1 MARAKL
7 MTEGSE
13 WKLILLFTLPLMAG
27 NFLQQLYN
35 AVDGIVVGNF
45 AAAGENA
52 LAAVGT
58 CAPITMLFIAV
69 AMGMSTGCSILIA
82 QLHGARKYDEM
93 RKAVAT
99 SLILVI
105 AVGLVLSV
113 AGGVVAKWILEHI
126 LKVSE
131 EILPDATAYFAIY
144 CFGLVFQFT
153 YNIVS
158 FILRSLGDSAATLY
172 FLLVSSVT
180 NIILDLVFVICFHW
194 DVPGVAIATVIAQAL
209 SAVISVI
216 YMFKKYP
223 ILRFGKGEFRFH
235 RTQAALAL
243 RLSIPTTLQQCI
255 VSSGHIAI
263 QRIVNDFGLTAAF
276 TAGMRMENFIM
287 IPVFSFNVGMATFT
301 GQNVG
306 AGRLDRVRRGFRATE
321 LMGLAVC
328 AVVGLVAFVGADPL
342 VGLFGVEGTTQAT
355 AAEYLRFIAPCLLL
369 FCFYIITNGVLQGSG
384 DVVFTAVNTVSNLAI
399 RCAAAYLLAYLT
411 PLEGRAAWVSL
422 PISWAYA
429 LVLSLVRYRGG
440 KWKSK
445 AVATTAGGPEP
456 IQEEALEEEG
466 LS

>member
-82 QLHGARKYDEM
+82 QLHGARQYDEM

-113 AGGVVAKWILEHI
+113 VGSVVAQWLLTHV

-131 EILPDATAYFAIY
+131 DILADATAYFAIY
-144 CFGLVFQFT
+144 CFGLVFQFA

-180 NIILDLVFVICFHW
+180 NIVLDLVFVICLHW

-209 SAVISVI
+209 SAVVSVI
-216 YMFKKYP
+216 YMFKRYP
-223 ILRFGKGEFRFH
+223 ILRFAKGEFRFH
-235 RTQAALAL
+235 RKQAAQAL

-287 IPVFSFNVGMATFT
+287 IPIFSFNVGIATFT

-306 AGRLDRVRRGFRATE
+306 AGRLDRVRRGFRATQI
-321 LMGLAVC
+321 MGLAVC
-328 AVVGLVAFVGADPL
+328 AVVGVLAFTLASPL
-342 VGLFGVEGTTQAT
+342 VGLFGVEGSTQAI
-355 AAEYLRFIAPCLLL
+355 AAEYLRFIAPCLLI

-384 DVVFTAVNTVSNLAI
+384 DVIFTAVNTVSNLAI

-422 PISWAYA
+422 PISWTYA
-429 LVLSLVRYRGG
+429 LVLSLVRYKRG
-440 KWKSK
+440 KWRKK
-445 AVATTAGGPEP
+445 AVATSSGPELP
-456 IQEEALEEEG
+456 QEEVLEEEG

>member
-1 MARAKL
+1 

-13 WKLILLFTLPLMAG
+13 WKHILLFTLPLMAG

-45 AAAGENA
+45 AAAGEDA
-52 LAAVGT
+52 LSAVGT
-58 CAPITMLFIAV
+58 CAPVTMLFIAI

-82 QLHGARKYDEM
+82 QLHGARRYDEM

-105 AVGLVLSV
+105 AIGLVLSV
-113 AGGVVAKWILEHI
+113 AGGMVARWILEHI
-126 LKVSE
+126 LSVPE
-131 EILPDATAYFAIY
+131 NILPDATAYFAIY
-144 CFGLVFQFT
+144 CFGLVFQFA
-153 YNIVS
+153 YNIVA

-172 FLLVSSVT
+172 FLLVSSVA
-180 NIILDLVFVICFHW
+180 NIVLDLVFVVCFHW

-209 SAVISVI
+209 SAVVSVV
-216 YMFKKYP
+216 YMFWKYP

-235 RTQAALAL
+235 RKQAALAL

-263 QRIVNDFGLTAAF
+263 QRIVNDFDIIAAY
-276 TAGMRMENFIM
+276 TAGMRMENFIT

-306 AGRLDRVRRGFRATE
+306 AGRLDRVRQGFRVTQI
-321 LMGLAVC
+321 MGLTVC
-328 AVVGLVAFVGADPL
+328 AVVGLIAFAAAAPL
-342 VGLFGVEGTTQAT
+342 VGLFGVKGETQAV

-369 FCFYIITNGVLQGSG
+369 FCVYIITNGVLQGSG

-411 PLEGRAAWVSL
+411 PLGGRAAWMSL
-422 PISWAYA
+422 PISWTYA
-429 LVLSLVRYRGG
+429 MVLSLVRYKRG
-440 KWKSK
+440 KWKNK
-445 AVATTAGGPEP
+445 AVTTAAGPELP
-456 IQEEALEEEG
+456 QEEALEEEG
-466 LS
+466 LL